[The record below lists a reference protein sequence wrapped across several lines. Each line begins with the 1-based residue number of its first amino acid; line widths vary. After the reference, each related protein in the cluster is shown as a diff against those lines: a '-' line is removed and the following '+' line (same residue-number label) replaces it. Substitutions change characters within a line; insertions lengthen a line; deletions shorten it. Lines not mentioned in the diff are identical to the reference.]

1 MAASTANVP
10 AETADAGGGVG
21 PGGPLDMI
29 FPDAADRL
37 AWRCGRRSTAADTQE
52 IVFHYEHQ
60 HVGRWLRLD
69 GAGRVYGEDP
79 EGVVRLFGRGGAL
92 ALSVA
97 LNAVFDGMDAH
108 RPTEV
113 VLPATEGERQARR

>member
-1 MAASTANVP
+1 MATSTADL
-10 AETADAGGGVG
+10 AAD
-21 PGGPLDMI
+21 PLGRI
-29 FPDAADRL
+29 FPNDADRL

-52 IVFHYEHQ
+52 EVLHYEHQ
-60 HVGRWLRLD
+60 QIGRWLRLD
-69 GAGRVYGEDP
+69 AAGRVYGEDP

-97 LNAVFDGMDAH
+97 LNAVFDGMDAY

-113 VLPATEGERQARR
+113 VIPSSAGERPARQ